1 MTCLMSDAKYAPW
14 AADTLGQIE
23 QEKVQKIAI
32 LGITPN
38 GEVLTAYYNLQM
50 SDKAVIA
57 AHVQADA
64 VLDSV
69 IANGTL
75 IQSSWEASEEEDDS
89 EH

>member
-1 MTCLMSDAKYAPW
+1 MTYLMSDAAYAPW
-14 AADTLGQIE
+14 AADSLSLIE
-23 QEKVQKIAI
+23 QEGVQKIAI
-32 LGITPN
+32 LGITPK

-69 IANGTL
+69 MANGNL
-75 IQSSWEASEEEDDS
+75 IRNSWEAADDEAEEEL
-89 EH
+89 

>member
-1 MTCLMSDAKYAPW
+1 MTYLMSDAAYAPW
-14 AADTLGQIE
+14 AADSLSLIE
-23 QEKVQKIAI
+23 QEGVQKIAI
-32 LGITPN
+32 LGITPS

-69 IANGTL
+69 MANGKL
-75 IQSSWEASEEEDDS
+75 IQSYWEDSEEEDS
-89 EH
+89 EEI

>member
-1 MTCLMSDAKYAPW
+1 MTYLMSDAAYAPW
-14 AADTLGQIE
+14 IADSLSLIE
-23 QEKVQKIAI
+23 RKGIRKIAI

-50 SDKAVIA
+50 SDKAAIA

-69 IANGTL
+69 MANGEL
-75 IQSSWEASEEEDDS
+75 IQSSWEASKEEDD
-89 EH
+89 EEI

>member
-1 MTCLMSDAKYAPW
+1 MTYLMSDAAYAPW
-14 AADTLGQIE
+14 AADSLSLIE
-23 QEKVQKIAI
+23 QEGVQKIAI
-32 LGITPN
+32 LGITPS

-69 IANGTL
+69 MANGNL
-75 IQSSWEASEEEDDS
+75 IRNSWEAADDEAEEEL
-89 EH
+89 

>member
-1 MTCLMSDAKYAPW
+1 MTCLMTDAKYGPW

-23 QEKVQKIAI
+23 KEGVQKIAI
-32 LGITPN
+32 LGITPR
-38 GEVLTAYYNLQM
+38 GEVLTAYYDLQM

-69 IANGTL
+69 MANGNL
-75 IQSSWEASEEEDDS
+75 IRNSWEAADDEAEEEL
-89 EH
+89 